1 MLRTEEAGLCAWV
14 LSHTIFFIYVCVTL
28 HTVLSV
34 CGHEYGHCHRWV
46 LSLRQSFDQLGL
58 ELLRQMLNPPGSCLI
73 PGCSP
78 ARLTVCRLS
87 PWLQR
92 WNCSRLYSHMA
103 LMSTE
108 EERKREE
115 AGFRHRRAF
124 AVCIKQRACSNTTR
138 ISDGN
143 SDRTTQKCQMMHE
156 SKNLI
161 FTLFYSSILILDFT
175 IWAPGV
181 QNNQNESH
189 FFSFLQLFSKLQTVK
204 IWDSLHW
211 KKKTHTNI
219 FCHAQ
224 ILGLC

>member
-14 LSHTIFFIYVCVTL
+14 LSHTIFFIYVCITL

-34 CGHEYGHCHRWV
+34 CGHEYGHCHRCV
-46 LSLRQSFDQLGL
+46 FSLRQSFDQLGL

-124 AVCIKQRACSNTTR
+124 AVCIKQLACSNTTR
-138 ISDGN
+138 IS
-143 SDRTTQKCQMMHE
+143 T
-156 SKNLI
+156 LI
-161 FTLFYSSILILDFT
+161 VPLKSVK
-175 IWAPGV
+175 WCMR
-181 QNNQNESH
+181 
-189 FFSFLQLFSKLQTVK
+189 VK
-204 IWDSLHW
+204 IRFSLC
-211 KKKTHTNI
+211 
-219 FCHAQ
+219 FFP
-224 ILGLC
+224 LF